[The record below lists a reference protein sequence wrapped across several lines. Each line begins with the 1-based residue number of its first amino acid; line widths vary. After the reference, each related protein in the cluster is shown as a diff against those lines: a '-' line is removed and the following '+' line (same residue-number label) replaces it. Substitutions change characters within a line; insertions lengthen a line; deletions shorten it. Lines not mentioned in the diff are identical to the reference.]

1 MCQFSAPHAH
11 RDDPRRADHP
21 RRLVGARDYPLLP
34 GLPAWLRRLRPDI
47 VHLHLPCPL
56 GEWALCLTPGVPRI
70 LVSLHN
76 DYVRP
81 DLARRLHYPL
91 HRAILRRAAA
101 IIAGTPDY
109 AQTSPVLMD
118 LQAKVRIIPYRI
130 PLESYA
136 AAALRPPPASPHD
149 ARILSAGRLCY
160 YKGIEVLLAAA
171 PAILGQIDIVGD
183 GPWRQRLQAQARRF
197 GLAERVHF
205 AGAVTEDRLIEHLRA
220 SYLFV
225 FPSTARSEAFGLA
238 QLKAMASALPVVSS
252 NLPGVSWLNCHG
264 ATGLIVPP
272 RAPQALAEAINHLLT
287 DRPLYAQLA
296 HGARRHE
303 LGTHG
308 WSHTPV
314 YRQTPAQFR
323 DELLRSVGAL
333 QDASGRAVQGHRA
346 AFFFRSPI
354 TACGRWRNWPRPAS
368 SSTRASFPSITTAT
382 ACRMPTAFRIAGRL
396 CPCGSFLSPPCRWG
410 SSTSLS
416 AVGSTRAYGPMPGC
430 VGVSSASTSG
440 NSRRSFTST
449 RGNSTRISRGC
460 AERPPG
466 WLAPLTITA

>member
-1 MCQFSAPHAH
+1 MPGTQDRTLTREPQALSIPPSRQGAPIRVVHLYHDFFPTRGGIEDTLANLTQAQAGQGQIAPMVLCANSVPLTRIETIH
-11 RDDPRRADHP
+11 GVPVIRAASWGRVITP
-21 RRLVGARDYPLLP
+21 FCP
-34 GLPAWLRRLRPDI
+34 GWPAWLRRLRPDI

-118 LQAKVRIIPYRI
+118 LQAKVRIIPYGI

-252 NLPGVSWLNCHG
+252 NLPGVSWLNRHG

-296 HGARRHE
+296 HGARAHAQQFTVQRMSNAIAEVYSE
-303 LGTHG
+303 L
-308 WSHTPV
+308 V
-314 YRQTPAQFR
+314 AQ
-323 DELLRSVGAL
+323 
-333 QDASGRAVQGHRA
+333 H
-346 AFFFRSPI
+346 
-354 TACGRWRNWPRPAS
+354 
-368 SSTRASFPSITTAT
+368 PSAH
-382 ACRMPTAFRIAGRL
+382 A
-396 CPCGSFLSPPCRWG
+396 
-410 SSTSLS
+410 
-416 AVGSTRAYGPMPGC
+416 
-430 VGVSSASTSG
+430 
-440 NSRRSFTST
+440 
-449 RGNSTRISRGC
+449 
-460 AERPPG
+460 
-466 WLAPLTITA
+466 